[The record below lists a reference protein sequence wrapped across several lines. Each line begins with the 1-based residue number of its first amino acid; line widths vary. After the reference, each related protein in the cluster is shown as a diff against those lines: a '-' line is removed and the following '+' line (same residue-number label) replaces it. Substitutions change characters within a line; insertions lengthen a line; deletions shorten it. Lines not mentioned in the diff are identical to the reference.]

1 MDTSNYY
8 ERAKIKHPEVTEAW
22 VTRVL
27 NDPHH
32 TEIQPNGRIRYYGYI
47 EEIDKWLRVIV
58 DNDEVLNRFLD
69 RNALRKWG
77 RP

>member
-1 MDTSNYY
+1 MTL
-8 ERAKIKHPEVTEAW
+8 
-22 VTRVL
+22 VL
-27 NDPHH
+27 DNPHH
-32 TEIQPNGRIRYYGYI
+32 TEIQDDGRIRYDGYI

>member
-8 ERAKIKHPEVTEAW
+8 ERAKLKHPEVSEAW

-27 NDPHH
+27 DNPNY
-32 TEIQPNGRIRYYGYI
+32 TEIQPDGRIRYYGYI